1 MVMGYL
7 SILCMVKCI
16 YGKKSKASINV
27 ENKIKNFNFESIV
40 NRELMK
46 LYRTSFRY
54 TYRDLFT
61 VNKAP
66 VRPTRKQQRKN
77 EASPLA
83 AGQFESETA
92 LSCLKSLLN
101 LQNNISNLLLI
112 SYVHGPGQ
120 REIQNLAAFSE
131 TRHRLSHSQ

>member
-1 MVMGYL
+1 
-7 SILCMVKCI
+7 MVKCI

-54 TYRDLFT
+54 AYRDLFT

-66 VRPTRKQQRKN
+66 
-77 EASPLA
+77 E
-83 AGQFESETA
+83 
-92 LSCLKSLLN
+92 
-101 LQNNISNLLLI
+101 
-112 SYVHGPGQ
+112 
-120 REIQNLAAFSE
+120 
-131 TRHRLSHSQ
+131 